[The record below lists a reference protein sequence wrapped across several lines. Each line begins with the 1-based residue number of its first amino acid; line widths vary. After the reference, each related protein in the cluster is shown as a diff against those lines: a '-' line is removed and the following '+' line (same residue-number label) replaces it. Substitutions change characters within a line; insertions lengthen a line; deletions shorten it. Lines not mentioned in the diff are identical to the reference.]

1 MRRLRKKP
9 QDKPEI
15 PIAPL
20 IDAVFLLLIYFM
32 VTSSLEKQEADISF
46 ELPGTVEQEEPV
58 ELPDEQI
65 IEIREDG
72 QIVVNEYNYDAP
84 GAKRLIQLQAML
96 TRLQEASVANKTT
109 TQVTIAPDQKTKHS
123 IIIRVM
129 DAVSA
134 AGITGVNFAIE
145 PDLDRLK

>member
-1 MRRLRKKP
+1 MRRLKKKP
-9 QDKPEI
+9 EDKPDI

-46 ELPGTVEQEEPV
+46 ELPGTVEQEDPI
-58 ELPDEQI
+58 ELPDEQV
-65 IEIREDG
+65 IEIRPDG
-72 QIVVNEYNYDAP
+72 QIVVNEYSYDSP
-84 GAKRLIQLQAML
+84 GATRLIELQAML
-96 TRLQEASVANKTT
+96 TRLQEASLANKTT
-109 TQVTIAPDQKTKHS
+109 TQVTISPAPKTKHAV
-123 IIIRVM
+123 IIRVM

-145 PDLDRLK
+145 PL

>member
-46 ELPGTVEQEEPV
+46 ELPGTVEQEKPI

-145 PDLDRLK
+145 LD

>member
-46 ELPGTVEQEEPV
+46 ELPGTVEQEEPLEPV
-58 ELPDEQI
+58 SYTHLTLPTI
-65 IEIREDG
+65 
-72 QIVVNEYNYDAP
+72 Y
-84 GAKRLIQLQAML
+84 
-96 TRLQEASVANKTT
+96 SV
-109 TQVTIAPDQKTKHS
+109 
-123 IIIRVM
+123 
-129 DAVSA
+129 
-134 AGITGVNFAIE
+134 
-145 PDLDRLK
+145 

>member
-145 PDLDRLK
+145 LE

>member
-46 ELPGTVEQEEPV
+46 ELPGTVEQEEPL

-84 GAKRLIQLQAML
+84 GAKHLIQLQAML

-145 PDLDRLK
+145 LE

>member
-15 PIAPL
+15 PLAPL

-46 ELPGTVEQEEPV
+46 ELPGTVEQEEPI

-109 TQVTIAPDQKTKHS
+109 TQVTISPDQKTKHA

-129 DAVSA
+129 DAGSA
-134 AGITGVNFAIE
+134 AGITGVNFAME
-145 PDLDRLK
+145 LE

>member
-1 MRRLRKKP
+1 MRRLKKKP

-32 VTSSLEKQEADISF
+32 VTSSLEKQEADIFF
-46 ELPGTVEQEEPV
+46 ELPGTVEQEEPLA
-58 ELPDEQI
+58 LPDEQI

-145 PDLDRLK
+145 PD

>member
-1 MRRLRKKP
+1 MKRLKKKP
-9 QDKPEI
+9 GSKPQI

-46 ELPGTVEQEEPV
+46 ELPGVVEQDEPL

-72 QIVVNEYNYDAP
+72 QVVVNEFNYDAP
-84 GAKRLIQLQAML
+84 QSTNLVELRAML
-96 TRLQEASVANKTT
+96 TRLQEASRANQTN
-109 TQVTIAPDQKTKHS
+109 TQVTIAPHPTTRHAR
-123 IIIRVM
+123 IINVM
-129 DAVSA
+129 DAISA
-134 AGITGVNFAIE
+134 AGITGVNFA
-145 PDLDRLK
+145 LD

>member
-46 ELPGTVEQEEPV
+46 ELPGTVEQEEPI

-84 GAKRLIQLQAML
+84 GAKRMIQLQAML
-96 TRLQEASVANKTT
+96 TRLQKASVANKTT

-145 PDLDRLK
+145 LD

>member
-9 QDKPEI
+9 HDKPEI

-46 ELPGTVEQEEPV
+46 ELPGTVEQEEPI

-96 TRLQEASVANKTT
+96 TRLQEASLANKTT
-109 TQVTIAPDQKTKHS
+109 TQVTISPDQKTKHA

-145 PDLDRLK
+145 LE

>member
-46 ELPGTVEQEEPV
+46 ELPGTVEQEEPL

-145 PDLDRLK
+145 LK

>member
-46 ELPGTVEQEEPV
+46 ELPGTVEQEEPL

-134 AGITGVNFAIE
+134 AGITGVNFAME
-145 PDLDRLK
+145 LE

>member
-1 MRRLRKKP
+1 MRRVKKKP
-9 QDKPEI
+9 EDKPEI

-46 ELPGTVEQEEPV
+46 ELPGTVEQEEPL
-58 ELPDEQI
+58 ELPDEQV
-65 IEIREDG
+65 IEIRPDG
-72 QIVVNEYNYDAP
+72 QIVVNEYSYDSP
-84 GAKRLIQLQAML
+84 GSTRLIELQAML
-96 TRLQEASVANKTT
+96 TRLQEASLANKTT
-109 TQVTIAPDQKTKHS
+109 TQVTISPAPKTKHS
-123 IIIRVM
+123 VIIRVM

-145 PDLDRLK
+145 PE

>member
-1 MRRLRKKP
+1 MRRLKKKP

-46 ELPGTVEQEEPV
+46 ELPGTVEQEEPL

-145 PDLDRLK
+145 LK

>member
-46 ELPGTVEQEEPV
+46 ELPGTVEQEEPI

-145 PDLDRLK
+145 LE

>member
-72 QIVVNEYNYDAP
+72 QIVVNEYNYDQP
-84 GAKRLIQLQAML
+84 GASKLTELQAML
-96 TRLQEASVANKTT
+96 TRLQEASIANKTT
-109 TQVTIAPDQKTKHS
+109 TQVTISPDQKTKHA

-145 PDLDRLK
+145 LE

>member
-46 ELPGTVEQEEPV
+46 ELPGTIEQEEPI

-145 PDLDRLK
+145 LD